1 MLETIA
7 YGVSTAGLLGAIAA
21 LYYKMGKLETKINLI
36 YDNIHIAMDWYKA
49 NGNKR
54 K

>member
-36 YDNIHIAMDWYKA
+36 YDNIHIAMDWYQK
-49 NGNKR
+49 NNRKR
-54 K
+54 R